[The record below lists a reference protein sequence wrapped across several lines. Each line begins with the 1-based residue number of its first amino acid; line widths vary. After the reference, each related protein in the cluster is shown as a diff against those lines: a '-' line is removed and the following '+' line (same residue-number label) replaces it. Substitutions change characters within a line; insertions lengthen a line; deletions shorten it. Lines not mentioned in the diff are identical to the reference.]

1 MRRLTNLFGT
11 ETARPTNKTLRLA
24 VLGLASVE
32 TLYWLYIVVV
42 ASKRANNPAADAMQ
56 TMPAILATPPFLLL
70 TLPALVLS
78 LADRWLILAAVLAG
92 LGAIFLPFDAWTHLF
107 D

>member
-1 MRRLTNLFGT
+1 LTDLPDA
-11 ETARPTNKTLRLA
+11 EAARPSSRTLRFT
-24 VLGLASVE
+24 VLGLASAE
-32 TLYWLYIVVV
+32 TLYWLYIVIV

-70 TLPALVLS
+70 ALPALVLS
-78 LADRWLILAAVLAG
+78 LADRRLILAAVLAG
-92 LGAIFLPFDAWTHLF
+92 LGAIFLPFDAWTALF

>member
-1 MRRLTNLFGT
+1 LTNLPG
-11 ETARPTNKTLRLA
+11 ADAAKPNNRVLRLS
-24 VLGLASVE
+24 VLGLASAE
-32 TLYWLYIVVV
+32 TFYWLCIVIV

-70 TLPALVLS
+70 TLPALALS

-92 LGAIFLPFDAWTHLF
+92 LGAIFLPFDAWTALF